1 MDYLLFFLIVRLSIY
16 FIFLLICISGLS
28 AVKINIDKTIYTFSP
43 NTSVI
48 VCVRNGEKSL
58 PYILNDLSNQ
68 SYKGNIEFIIVDDN
82 SNDNTKKIIQDYS
95 NKDKRFKYV
104 SSNICN
110 NNLNYKKRA
119 IDAGISISKYD
130 YFLFTD
136 VDCRVN
142 KYWATSMMNN
152 YKNPNINYIIGPSII
167 KDSNYNLVSKFQ
179 SIDFFMLI
187 LSSLSTTQ
195 LNWPLASTG
204 QNQSYKKSV
213 FNEIGGFNR
222 ISHLLQ
228 GDDTIFLQLCNKN
241 TILNAKFSTDINS
254 FVHSKEITSIKEFL
268 LQRIRWAADG
278 KIIWKYNIIFYL
290 ILLSTLCSNIIFFIY
305 PIILL
310 KSKYFLILSILLIV
324 KFFLELFFYL
334 LGRYKLNLKLDIQ
347 YFLFWFIIN
356 IPYVLIAGIMSFFIS
371 NFKWRNRR
379 ISI

>member
-1 MDYLLFFLIVRLSIY
+1 MDYFLFFLIIFLSIY
-16 FIFLLICISGLS
+16 FFFLFICIYGLF
-28 AVKINIDKTIYTFSP
+28 AVKINIRKDNYTFSP

-48 VCVRNGEKSL
+48 LCVRNGEKSL

-68 SYKGNIEFIIVDDN
+68 IYKGKIEFIIVDDQ
-82 SNDNTKKIIQDYS
+82 SDDNTHSIIDNYC
-95 NKDKRFKYV
+95 NIDERFKYI
-104 SSNICN
+104 SSNMGSK
-110 NNLNYKKRA
+110 NLNYKKRA
-119 IDAGISISKYD
+119 IDAGISVSKYD
-130 YFLFTD
+130 YLLFTD
-136 VDCRVN
+136 VDCRMN
-142 KYWATSMMNN
+142 KYWITSMMNN
-152 YKNPNINYIIGPSII
+152 YKNPNVNFIIGPSIVDNR
-167 KDSNYNLVSKFQ
+167 KLNLVSKFQ

-187 LSSLSTTQ
+187 LSSLSTAQ